1 MTSRSRTVV
10 LTVVVSLVAGVTSL
24 ARVLVANRDALGSL
38 VWAEDGLFPLCVR
51 AHDAASCL
59 VDPFAGYLL
68 FLPRVVAVPVS
79 LLPMDGWPAATNGA
93 AALLAAG
100 AAALAVIVLRAAG
113 TGLVAAGLVA
123 LLPTLAPI
131 VGFEAINATGSV
143 YMLLIFV
150 AALAVCFPPQGRF
163 PTVGFAIG
171 AGVVAL
177 TIPSSAL
184 LLLALGVQVWRRRIP
199 VKGGLVTGGA
209 LVAGLIIQT
218 VVALTAESPR
228 PLNWSV
234 DAARSWAD
242 TLPSALLTYWPSDT
256 ALSGTGSL
264 SSATA
269 AGWGQLGMVGAAI
282 ILVGGVA
289 LAGLRNDTASG
300 AGLMLVLGAGLG
312 AIPAAA
318 GYANNRY
325 FVIPALLWL
334 AAGLVA
340 LDRWLP
346 WRRELVMS
354 VVAVALVALWIPQL
368 PASEFRST
376 ANPDWQSMLA
386 KVRASCVGDASG
398 EVAVRFSP
406 TWPFPD
412 AVFLGPTTNVVPCA
426 VLSR

>member
-10 LTVVVSLVAGVTSL
+10 LAVVVSLLSGL
-24 ARVLVANRDALGSL
+24 ASVGRVLLTNGDALRTL

-59 VDPFAGYLL
+59 ADPFAGYLL

-79 LLPMDGWPAATNGA
+79 LLPMDSWPTATNVA

-100 AAALAVIVLRAAG
+100 AGGLTVVVLRAAG
-113 TGLVAAGLVA
+113 TGLVATGLVA

-131 VGFEAINATGSV
+131 VGFEAVNATGSV
-143 YMLLIFV
+143 YMLLIYV
-150 AALAVCFPPQGRF
+150 AALAVCFPPERF
-163 PTVGFAIG
+163 PTVPFAIG
-171 AGVVAL
+171 AAVVSL

-184 LLLALGVQVWRRRIP
+184 LLGPLVVQMWRSRIP
-199 VKGGLVTGGA
+199 LRAGLVTAGS
-209 LVAGLIIQT
+209 LVAGLIIQSI
-218 VVALTAESPR
+218 VALTAAHPR

-242 TLPSALLTYWPSDT
+242 TLPSALLTYWPADT
-256 ALSGTGSL
+256 ALSETGSL

-269 AGWGQLGMVGAAI
+269 AGWSQLGVVLAGLV
-282 ILVGGVA
+282 LVGGIMLA
-289 LAGLRNDTASG
+289 LLPSGTASG
-300 AGLMLVLGAGLG
+300 VGLMLVLGLALG

-334 AAGLVA
+334 AAGLIA

-354 VVAVALVALWIPQL
+354 LVAVGLIALWVPRL

-376 ANPDWQSMLA
+376 ANPDWASMLSQA
-386 KVRASCVGDASG
+386 RAACMGDGQAD
-398 EVAVRFSP
+398 VAVTFSP

-412 AVFLGPTTNVVPCA
+412 AVFLGPTNNVVPCSA
-426 VLSR
+426 LSH